1 MITLLIFG
9 SLAALLGG
17 WALFCKIMQHR
28 EEKKYRAKKREPKMT
43 MSRST
48 ATTVKLDLERNP
60 TLEELEK
67 FVEEARLAGVS
78 PRAKVNVD
86 TLSNF
91 GYTAVRFSVRQSLD
105 LE

>member
-1 MITLLIFG
+1 MIATISVIAAAFVVCGLI
-9 SLAALLGG
+9 
-17 WALFCKIMQHR
+17 WAVVTFLDAR
-28 EEKKYRAKKREPKMT
+28 DAKKYRKKEPKMT

-48 ATTVKLDLERNP
+48 ATTVKLDLERSP

-78 PRAKVNVD
+78 PRAKVNVN
-86 TLSNF
+86 TF
-91 GYTAVRFSVRQSLD
+91 GRYGYTAVHFSVRQSLD